1 MAEQPHSGSLTS
13 RTAIVTVF
21 ENFRDELDEHND
33 RRERLIKVGENGVAL
48 HCLKL
53 LLRGCG
59 FRFLVIA

>member
-1 MAEQPHSGSLTS
+1 MAEQPHSGNLTS

-53 LLRGCG
+53 HLRGRG
-59 FRFLVIA
+59 FRFLDIA